1 MINPAHYNKY
11 FIWKKNGIKWSIR
24 IIDHHYCLNC
34 LHELLLAGKIEWS
47 TNRFLISWHVLIFS
61 LWLSLT
67 RLTWDNFFFAITS
80 LNTTIIERTRIV
92 QNLSLLCYFFYYT
105 DFEKELKYDTW
116 QVLESRAVMFDLF
129 CLSGVIGKLLS
140 DLRAHSVYISYS
152 WVFST

>member
-61 LWLSLT
+61 SWLSLT

-80 LNTTIIERTRIV
+80 LNTTITERTRIV
-92 QNLSLLCYFFYYT
+92 QNLSLLCYFFNT
-105 DFEKELKYDTW
+105 QTLKKNWNMTLDRYSSH
-116 QVLESRAVMFDLF
+116 VLW
-129 CLSGVIGKLLS
+129 CLTYSVCPVLS
-140 DLRAHSVYISYS
+140 ENY
-152 WVFST
+152 

>member
-67 RLTWDNFFFAITS
+67 RLTWDNFFFCNNVFKYNNHGTHKNCAKPFFIVLFFLLHRLWKRTEIWHLTGTRVTCCDVWLILSIRCYRKITKW
-80 LNTTIIERTRIV
+80 
-92 QNLSLLCYFFYYT
+92 
-105 DFEKELKYDTW
+105 FEG
-116 QVLESRAVMFDLF
+116 S
-129 CLSGVIGKLLS
+129 
-140 DLRAHSVYISYS
+140 
-152 WVFST
+152 